1 VSGCKNDVSF
11 DLSELVH
18 IVTLCLQLVLL
29 LILEVVTDYYSIVIV
44 ILGLSELGG
53 IRFKLI
59 VEHIQE
65 IFDSRLYFGCL
76 IREVFAKAREL
87 SYT

>member
-1 VSGCKNDVSF
+1 VGRCKNDVSF
-11 DLSELVH
+11 DLSKLVHVITLSFELVF
-18 IVTLCLQLVLL
+18 L
-29 LILEVVTDYYSIVIV
+29 LILEVVTDYYRIVIV
-44 ILGLSELGG
+44 ILGLRELGG

-87 SYT
+87 S